1 MDKKTLLFS
10 IIIGILFPL
19 IILISAVETA
29 SFDKAFFMRQ
39 VEENDVVK
47 NTGIAQ
53 PDMESVVNEILS
65 YLRGERAD
73 FDIKARTDQ
82 GGEEP
87 VSIFNEQ
94 EMVHMD
100 DVRDLLN
107 QALTLRNLGIILF
120 LIAVLC
126 LLTWDPM
133 AIIKGLFYGSVVSL
147 VIILGIGLLF
157 ATRFDETFTL
167 FHQLF
172 FSNDLWIM
180 NPKTDLLIWI
190 VPGPFFFNLITRMV
204 LYAVVSLII
213 TSIGT
218 GIVFY
223 KNRNSNINRG

>member
-39 VEENDVVK
+39 VEENEVVK
-47 NTGIAQ
+47 NTGIVQ

-82 GGEEP
+82 SGKP

-107 QALTLRNLGIILF
+107 QALALRNLGIILF
-120 LIAVLC
+120 LIAFLC
-126 LLTWDPM
+126 LLKWDPM
-133 AIIKGLFYGSVVSL
+133 AIIKGLFYGSVISL

-157 ATRFDETFTL
+157 ATRFDQTFTL

-204 LYAVVSLII
+204 MYAVASLSI

-218 GIVFY
+218 GIVLY